1 MKVLIL
7 AGGRGRRFGAMTDSI
22 PKPLVPIAGTPMIR
36 RVMDI
41 YAEQGFRE
49 FVIALGY
56 RVDDVCDYF
65 NETASTGDMVV
76 EVAARPA
83 AVSDLTPRELAAA
96 PLPNGEKTQY
106 LSELSAGDG
115 VTIVNAR
122 GEQRDGI
129 VGRVKIEKRPLTLV
143 KAEVDGNM
151 ITTILQ
157 NAETIKLVGADGLP
171 ISIANLKVG
180 DEVLVHFEDSARHF
194 GMKIDETIIEK

>member
-1 MKVLIL
+1 MIPLSGETSKTYASL
-7 AGGRGRRFGAMTDSI
+7 RPKDS
-22 PKPLVPIAGTPMIR
+22 
-36 RVMDI
+36 
-41 YAEQGFRE
+41 RE
-49 FVIALGY
+49 FQYTLQPSDVGTFNLDPATATYSDEEGNYHTAKSKTAAITVIPSTDQPATPHTTKKSSA
-56 RVDDVCDYF
+56 DIS
-65 NETASTGDMVV
+65 TASVH
-76 EVAARPA
+76 
-83 AVSDLTPRELAAA
+83 LH
-96 PLPNGEKTQY
+96 GEKTQY

-115 VTIVNAR
+115 VIIVNAR

-143 KAEVDGNM
+143 KAEVDGNT

-157 NAETIKLVGADGLP
+157 NAETIKLVGADGRP

>member
-1 MKVLIL
+1 MERS
-7 AGGRGRRFGAMTDSI
+7 GI
-22 PKPLVPIAGTPMIR
+22 PAIPLQVA
-36 RVMDI
+36 RV
-41 YAEQGFRE
+41 
-49 FVIALGY
+49 
-56 RVDDVCDYF
+56 
-65 NETASTGDMVV
+65 TVV
-76 EVAARPA
+76 EPRGMGDRVCVDTCSLMSVGEGMLVGSQSNGLFLIQSEAEDSPYVASRPFRVNA
-83 AVSDLTPRELAAA
+83 GAVHAYAKV
-96 PLPNGEKTQY
+96 GEKTQY

-115 VTIVNAR
+115 VIIVNAR

-143 KAEVDGNM
+143 KAEVDGNI